1 MVHVKDPMTGTV
13 VGGMS
18 WRFLVSDSILPFE
31 MDLPRRENFSGAIRS
46 NSLSDLHVIE
56 MSCQMHAAHRS
67 PAHVAKVE
75 RPELVVS
82 FQRSGTLHLEQ
93 DGRRTKVAP
102 GQFAVYDSSRPV
114 AVEGSDDYRSLCVKF
129 PMGRCR
135 DGVDSI
141 RQITATSFDGEWG
154 LGPAVWGML
163 DHLGTTVAGS
173 PSTNA
178 AKVAHN
184 VIGLVEQM
192 LHEQLDR
199 CGASSSSVDASGV
212 LLDKCLRYIED
223 HLGDPDLGPAHVA
236 AANFI
241 STRYLHVLFQRT
253 GTTVASHIRDLRL
266 ERVREDLAD
275 ARYLTTSVDSIARR
289 WGFTN
294 ISHFGQTF
302 KKASGETPAAY
313 RRRTFA
319 DGRHD

>member
-1 MVHVKDPMTGTV
+1 MVHADDLSTEAV
-13 VGGMS
+13 VGGAS
-18 WRFLVSDSILPFE
+18 WRFLVSDSLLPFE
-31 MDLPRRENFSGAIRS
+31 MDLPRREDFAGAIRS
-46 NSLSDLHVIE
+46 NRLSELAFIE

-67 PAHVAKVE
+67 PAYAAQVE

-82 FQRSGTLHLEQ
+82 FQRSGSLLLEQ
-93 DGRRTKVAP
+93 DGRRTRIAP

-129 PMGRCR
+129 PMSRCR
-135 DGVDSI
+135 DGLDSI
-141 RQITATSFDGEWG
+141 RQITATSFDGDRG

-163 DHLGTTVAGS
+163 DQLGATVAGS
-173 PSTNA
+173 PTRNG
-178 AKVAHN
+178 AKIAHN

-192 LHEQLDR
+192 LHEQLDYR
-199 CGASSSSVDASGV
+199 GIVPPADASEA
-212 LLDKCLRYIED
+212 LLAKCLRYIED
-223 HLGDPDLGPAHVA
+223 HLGDPDLGPAQVA

-253 GTTVASHIRDLRL
+253 ETTVASFIRDLRL

-275 ARYLTTSVDSIARR
+275 ARSLTASVDSIARR

-302 KKASGETPAAY
+302 KRSTGETPAAF
-313 RRRTFA
+313 RRRCVGGAT
-319 DGRHD
+319 

>member
-1 MVHVKDPMTGTV
+1 MVQVDDLRTEAV
-13 VGGMS
+13 IGGAS
-18 WRFLVSDSILPFE
+18 WRFLVSGSLLAFD
-31 MDLPRRENFSGAIRS
+31 MDLPRREDFAGAIRS
-46 NSLSDLHVIE
+46 SKLSDLNFIE

-67 PAHVAKVE
+67 PAYVAQVE

-82 FQRSGTLHLEQ
+82 FQRSGSLHLEQ
-93 DGRRTKVAP
+93 DGRRTKVTP

-129 PMGRCR
+129 PMARCR
-135 DGVDSI
+135 DGADSI
-141 RQITATSFDGEWG
+141 RLITATSFDGDRG

-163 DHLGTTVAGS
+163 DQLGTTVAGS
-173 PSTNA
+173 PSRHA

-192 LHEQLDR
+192 LHEQLDYR
-199 CGASSSSVDASGV
+199 GIAPTADASEA

-223 HLGDPDLGPAHVA
+223 HLGDPGLGPAQVA

-253 GTTVASHIRDLRL
+253 ETTVASHIRDLRL
-266 ERVREDLAD
+266 DRVREDLAD
-275 ARYLTTSVDSIARR
+275 VRFLTASVDSIARR

-302 KKASGETPAAY
+302 KKATGETPAAY
-313 RRRTFA
+313 RRRTTGG
-319 DGRHD
+319 GRPD